1 MRFGGLVKR
10 KAPRD
15 MDLERP
21 GPRRPRRFDKAI
33 EFLDRLRVR
42 HSVVGLGINSE
53 RRLGL
58 GFDAVGIR
66 DAGSR
71 AHRGGA
77 LSASGPPAMISAP
90 SSPWG
95 ANWLPEAARASFYLS
110 TT

>member
-1 MRFGGLVKR
+1 MVLIKRPMRFGGLVKR

-15 MDLERP
+15 MDFERP

-58 GFDAVGIR
+58 GFDAVGIL
-66 DAGSR
+66 DAASR
-71 AHRGGA
+71 APRGEA
-77 LSASGPPAMISAP
+77 FSAAGPPAMMSAAF
-90 SSPWG
+90 SPLG
-95 ANWLPEAARASFYLS
+95 ANLRPPAAP
-110 TT
+110 